1 MSKNLSA
8 VASVEFDDLVKHAF
22 QTMGATNGGI
32 VNAVTQRNGVVGDT
46 YKFRAMGKGLANQKA
61 SQADVTPMDI
71 SHSLITAT
79 LSNWNA
85 PEYTDM
91 FDAAEVN
98 FDEKQELAHTIAGA
112 LHRRQEQIIIDAMDA
127 ATPGAT
133 VAASIGG
140 ADSNMNIEKVVEA
153 SKELNDAGVP
163 VDQDRHI
170 MTSADGLKAMLLET
184 QVGSAD
190 YNSVQ
195 SLMSGTLDYWMGF
208 HWHIIESRDEGGLT
222 IDGND
227 VRNSYAWH
235 KSAVGL
241 ATGIDITTSVDW
253 VAQKTSWLCNGM
265 MKCGAAIR
273 DTAGLILIN
282 NDET

>member
-1 MSKNLSA
+1 MSKTLSA
-8 VASVEFDDLVKHAF
+8 AASTEFDDMVKHAY

-32 VNAVTQRNGVVGDT
+32 VSAVTQRNNVVGDT

-79 LSNWNA
+79 LGNWNA
-85 PEYTDM
+85 PEYTDI

-98 FDEKQELAHTIAGA
+98 FDEKQELAYTIAGA
-112 LHRRQEQIIIDAMDA
+112 LHRRQEQIIIDACDA

-133 VAASIGG
+133 VATSVGG
-140 ADSNMNIEKVVEA
+140 ADTNMNIEKVVEA

-163 VDQDRHI
+163 IDQDRHI
-170 MTSADGLKAMLLET
+170 MVSADGLRAMLLET

-195 SLMSGTLDYWMGF
+195 ALMTGTLDYWMGF
-208 HWHIIESRDEGGLT
+208 HWHVIETRDEGGLNVAA
-222 IDGND
+222 GD
-227 VRNSYAWH
+227 VRECYAWH
-235 KSAVGL
+235 KSAIGL
-241 ATGIDITTSVDW
+241 ATGIDITTDVNW
-253 VAQKTSWLCNGM
+253 IAQKTSWLCNGM
-265 MKCGAAIR
+265 MKSGAAIR
-273 DTAGLILIN
+273 DTAGLIQIN
-282 NDET
+282 ADET

>member
-8 VASVEFDDLVKHAF
+8 VASTEFDDMVKHAF

-32 VNAVTQRNGVVGDT
+32 VNAVTQRNNVVGDT

-79 LSNWNA
+79 LGNWNA

-98 FDEKQELAHTIAGA
+98 FDEKQELAETIAGA

-140 ADSNMNIEKVVEA
+140 ADTNMNIEKVVEA

>member
-8 VASVEFDDLVKHAF
+8 AASTEFDDLVKHAY

-32 VNAVTQRNGVVGDT
+32 VGAVTRRDGVVGDT

-71 SHSLITAT
+71 SHNLIIAT
-79 LSNWNA
+79 LGNWNA
-85 PEYTDM
+85 PEYTDI

-98 FDEKQELAHTIAGA
+98 FDEKQELAQTIAGA

-127 ATPGAT
+127 STPGAT
-133 VAASIGG
+133 IATSVGG
-140 ADSNMNIEKVVEA
+140 ADTNMNIEKVVAA

-163 VDQDRHI
+163 IDQDRHLA
-170 MTSADGLKAMLLET
+170 TSASGLQAMLLET

-195 SLMSGTLDYWMGF
+195 SLMTGTLDYWMGF
-208 HWHIIESRDEGGLT
+208 HWHIVESRDEGGLSVAA
-222 IDGND
+222 GD
-227 VRNSYAWH
+227 VRSSYAWH

-241 ATGIDITTSVDW
+241 ATGIDIKTDVNW
-253 VAQKTSWLCNGM
+253 IAQKTSWLCNGM
-265 MKCGAAIR
+265 MKSGAAIR
-273 DTAGLILIN
+273 DTAGLIEIL

>member
-8 VASVEFDDLVKHAF
+8 VASTEFDDMVKHAF
-22 QTMGATNGGI
+22 QTKGSGI
-32 VNAVTQRNGVVGDT
+32 VEAVTQRNNVVGDT
-46 YKFRAMGKGLANQKA
+46 YKFRKMGKGLANQKA

-71 SHSLITAT
+71 SHSLISAT
-79 LSNWNA
+79 LGNWNA

-98 FDEKQELAHTIAGA
+98 FDEKQELAQTIAGA
-112 LHRRQEQIIIDAMDA
+112 LYRRQEQIIIDAMDA

-133 VAASIGG
+133 VAASVGG
-140 ADSNMNIEKVVEA
+140 ADTNMNIEKIVRA
-153 SKELNDAGVP
+153 AKELNDAGVP
-163 VDQDRHI
+163 IDQDRHL
-170 MTSADGLKAMLLET
+170 MTSASGLEAMLLET

-195 SLMSGTLDYWMGF
+195 SLMTGTLDYWMGF
-208 HWHIIESRDEGGLT
+208 HWHIIESRSEGGLT

-227 VRNSYAWH
+227 VRSSYAWH

-253 VAQKTSWLCNGM
+253 IANKTSWLCNGM

-273 DTAGLILIN
+273 DTAGLIEIN

>member
-8 VASVEFDDLVKHAF
+8 AASTQFDDMVKHAF
-22 QTMGATNGGI
+22 QTMGSGI
-32 VNAVTQRNGVVGDT
+32 VAAVTQRNNVVGDT
-46 YKFRAMGKGLANQKA
+46 YKFRAMGKGLANQKP

-79 LSNWNA
+79 LGNWNA
-85 PEYTDM
+85 PEYTDI

-98 FDEKQELAHTIAGA
+98 FDEKQELATTIAGA
-112 LHRRQEQIIIDAMDA
+112 LYRRQEQIIIDAMDA

-133 VAASIGG
+133 VATSIGG
-140 ADSNMNIEKVVEA
+140 ADTNMNIEKVVEA

-163 VDQDRHI
+163 IDQDRHI
-170 MTSADGLKAMLLET
+170 MVSADGLKAMLLET
-184 QVGSAD
+184 QVGSSD

-195 SLMSGTLDYWMGF
+195 SLMTGTLDYWMGF
-208 HWHIIESRDEGGLT
+208 HWHIIETRSEGGLT
-222 IDGND
+222 VAAGD
-227 VRNSYAWH
+227 VRQGYAWH

-241 ATGIDITTSVDW
+241 ATGIDINTKVDW
-253 VAQKTSWLCNGM
+253 IAQKTSWLCNGM

-273 DTAGLILIN
+273 DTAGLIQVN
-282 NDET
+282 ADET

>member
-1 MSKNLSA
+1 MSKSLSA
-8 VASVEFDDLVKHAF
+8 AASTEFDDMVKHAY

-32 VNAVTQRNGVVGDT
+32 VSAVTQRNNVVGDT
-46 YKFRAMGKGLANQKA
+46 YKFRAMGKGLANQKSTA
-61 SQADVTPMDI
+61 SDVTPMDI

-79 LSNWNA
+79 LGNWLA
-85 PEYTDM
+85 PEYTDI

-98 FDEKQELAHTIAGA
+98 FDEKQELANTIAGA
-112 LHRRQEQIIIDAMDA
+112 LHRRQEQIIIDAMDD

-133 VAASIGG
+133 VATSVGG
-140 ADSNMNIEKVVEA
+140 ADTNMNIEKVVEA

-163 VDQDRHI
+163 IDQDRHI
-170 MTSADGLKAMLLET
+170 AVSADGLRAMLLET

-195 SLMSGTLDYWMGF
+195 SLMTGTLDYWMGF
-208 HWHIIESRDEGGLT
+208 HWHIVESRDEGGLT
-222 IDGND
+222 VAAGD
-227 VRNSYAWH
+227 VRQGYAWH

-241 ATGIDITTSVDW
+241 ATGLDIRTDVNW
-253 VAQKTSWLCNGM
+253 VAQKTAWLCNGM

-273 DTAGLILIN
+273 DTAGLIQIN
-282 NDET
+282 ADET

>member
-8 VASVEFDDLVKHAF
+8 VAATEFDDMVKHAY

-32 VNAVTQRNGVVGDT
+32 VNAVTQRNNVVGDT

-79 LSNWNA
+79 LTNWNA
-85 PEYTDM
+85 PEYTDI
-91 FDAAEVN
+91 FDQAEVN
-98 FDEKQELAHTIAGA
+98 FDEKQELAETIAGA

-133 VAASIGG
+133 VTTAVGG
-140 ADSNMNIEKVVEA
+140 ADTNMNKEKVIRA

-163 VDQDRHI
+163 MDQDRHI
-170 MTSADGLKAMLLET
+170 MCSASGLEAMLNET
-184 QVGSAD
+184 EVGSSD

-195 SLMSGTLDYWMGF
+195 SLMTGTLNYWMGF

-222 IDGND
+222 IDGSD
-227 VRNSYAWH
+227 VRDGYAWH

-241 ATGIDITTSVDW
+241 ATGIDITTDVNW
-253 VAQKTSWLCNGM
+253 IAQKTSWLCNGM

-273 DTAGLILIN
+273 DTAGLIKVQA
-282 NDET
+282 DET

>member
-8 VASVEFDDLVKHAF
+8 AASTEFDDMVKHAY

-32 VNAVTQRNGVVGDT
+32 VNAVTQRNNVVGDT

-85 PEYTDM
+85 PEYTDI
-91 FDAAEVN
+91 FDSAEVN
-98 FDEKQELAHTIAGA
+98 FDEKSELASTIAGA

-127 ATPGAT
+127 ATPSSIVAT
-133 VAASIGG
+133 TVGG
-140 ADSNMNIEKVVEA
+140 AGTDMNIEKVVEA
-153 SKELNDAGVP
+153 SMHLNDLGVP
-163 VDQDRHI
+163 VDQDRH
-170 MTSADGLKAMLLET
+170 MAVSAKGLKSMLLET
-184 QVGSAD
+184 QVGSSD

-195 SLMSGTLDYWMGF
+195 ALMTGELTYWMGF
-208 HWHIIESRDEGGLT
+208 HWHVIETRAEGGLSLAT
-222 IDGND
+222 A
-227 VRNSYAWH
+227 VRSNYAWH
-235 KSAVGL
+235 KSAIGL
-241 ATGIDITTSVDW
+241 ATGIEIKTDVNWI
-253 VAQKTSWLCNGM
+253 AQKTSWLCNGM

-273 DTAGLILIN
+273 DLDGLVELLCT
-282 NDET
+282 EA

>member
-8 VASVEFDDLVKHAF
+8 AASTQFDDMVKHAF
-22 QTMGATNGGI
+22 QTMGSGI
-32 VNAVTQRNGVVGDT
+32 VAAVTTRNNVVGDT
-46 YKFRAMGKGLANQKA
+46 YKFRAMGKGLANQKP

-79 LSNWNA
+79 LGNWNA
-85 PEYTDM
+85 PEYTDI

-112 LHRRQEQIIIDAMDA
+112 LYRRQEQIIIDAMDA

-133 VAASIGG
+133 VGVAVGG
-140 ADSNMNIEKVVEA
+140 ADSNMNIEKVVKA

-163 VDQDRHI
+163 IDQDRHI
-170 MTSADGLKAMLLET
+170 MVSAGGLEAMLLET
-184 QVGSAD
+184 QVGSSD

-195 SLMSGTLDYWMGF
+195 SLMTGTLDYWMGF

-227 VRNSYAWH
+227 VRDGYVWH

-241 ATGIDITTSVDW
+241 ATGIEIKTDVNWI
-253 VAQKTSWLCNGM
+253 AQKTSWLCNGM

-273 DTAGLILIN
+273 DTAGLIKVQA
-282 NDET
+282 DET

>member
-8 VASVEFDDLVKHAF
+8 AASTEFDDMVKHAY

-32 VNAVTQRNGVVGDT
+32 VNAVTQRNNVVGDT
-46 YKFRAMGKGLANQKA
+46 YKFRSMGKGLANQKP
-61 SQADVTPMDI
+61 SQAEVTPMDI
-71 SHSLITAT
+71 SHSLVTAT
-79 LSNWNA
+79 LTNWNA
-85 PEYTDM
+85 PEFTDI

-112 LHRRQEQIIIDAMDA
+112 LHRRQEQLIIDAMDA

-133 VAASIGG
+133 IATSVGG
-140 ADSNMNIEKVVEA
+140 ADTNMNIEKVIAA

-163 VDQDRHI
+163 IDQDRHI
-170 MTSADGLKAMLLET
+170 ATSAQGLQFMLLET

-195 SLMSGTLDYWMGF
+195 SLMTGTLDYWMGF

-222 IDGND
+222 VASGD
-227 VRNSYAWH
+227 VRQNYAWH

-241 ATGIDITTSVDW
+241 ATGIDITTKVDW
-253 VAQKTSWLCNGM
+253 VPTRTSWLCNGM
-265 MKCGAAIR
+265 MKSGAAIR

-282 NDET
+282 ADET

>member
-8 VASVEFDDLVKHAF
+8 AASTEFDDMVKHAY

-32 VNAVTQRNGVVGDT
+32 VNAVTQRNNVVGDT
-46 YKFRAMGKGLANQKA
+46 YKFRSMGKGLANQKP
-61 SQADVTPMDI
+61 SQAEVTPMDI
-71 SHSLITAT
+71 SHSLVTAT
-79 LSNWNA
+79 LTNWNA
-85 PEYTDM
+85 PEFTDI

-133 VAASIGG
+133 IATSVGG
-140 ADSNMNIEKVVEA
+140 ADTNMNIEKVIAA

-163 VDQDRHI
+163 IDQDRHI
-170 MTSADGLKAMLLET
+170 ATSAQGLQFMLLET

-195 SLMSGTLDYWMGF
+195 SLMTGTLDYWMGF

-222 IDGND
+222 VASGD
-227 VRNSYAWH
+227 VRQNYAWH

-241 ATGIDITTSVDW
+241 ATGIDITTKVDW
-253 VAQKTSWLCNGM
+253 VPTRTSWLCNGM
-265 MKCGAAIR
+265 MKSGAAIR

-282 NDET
+282 ADET

>member
-8 VASVEFDDLVKHAF
+8 AASTEFDDMVKHAY
-22 QTMGATNGGI
+22 QTMGSTNGGI
-32 VNAVTQRNGVVGDT
+32 VNAVTQRNNVVGDT
-46 YKFRAMGKGLANQKA
+46 YKFRAMGKGLANQKP

-79 LSNWNA
+79 LGNWNA
-85 PEYTDM
+85 PEYTDI

-98 FDEKQELAHTIAGA
+98 FDEKQELANTIAGA

-133 VAASIGG
+133 VATSVGG
-140 ADSNMNIEKVVEA
+140 ADTNMNIEKVVEA

-163 VDQDRHI
+163 IDQDRHI
-170 MTSADGLKAMLLET
+170 AVSADGLRAMLLET

-195 SLMSGTLDYWMGF
+195 SLMTGTLDYWMGF
-208 HWHIIESRDEGGLT
+208 HWHIVESRDEGGLT
-222 IDGND
+222 VAAGD
-227 VRNSYAWH
+227 VRQGYAWH

-241 ATGIDITTSVDW
+241 ATGLDIRTDVNW

-273 DTAGLILIN
+273 DTAGLIQIN
-282 NDET
+282 ADET

>member
-8 VASVEFDDLVKHAF
+8 VAVTVFDEMVKHAY

-32 VNAVTQRNGVVGDT
+32 ANAVTQRNNVTGDT

-79 LSNWNA
+79 LENWLA
-85 PEYTDM
+85 PEYTDI

-98 FDEKQELAHTIAGA
+98 FDEKQELAYTIAGA
-112 LHRRQEQIIIDAMDA
+112 LHRRREQLIIDAMDD

-133 VAASIGG
+133 VATSVGG
-140 ADSNMNIEKVVEA
+140 ADTNMNVEKAIAA

-163 VDQDRHI
+163 MDKDRHI
-170 MTSADGLKAMLLET
+170 AVSADGLSAMLNET
-184 QVGSAD
+184 QVGSSD
-190 YNSVQ
+190 FSSVQ
-195 SLMSGTLDYWMGF
+195 ALMTGELNYWMGF
-208 HWHIIESRDEGGLT
+208 NWHVIETRTEGGLN
-222 IDGND
+222 IAAGD
-227 VRNSYAWH
+227 VRECYAWH

-241 ATGIDITTSVDW
+241 ATGIDIRTEVNW
-253 VAQKTSWLCNGM
+253 VPHKTSWLCNGI
-265 MKCGAAIR
+265 MKSGAAIR
-273 DTAGLILIN
+273 DTAGLIQVN
-282 NDET
+282 ADET

>member
-1 MSKNLSA
+1 MSKTLSA
-8 VASVEFDDLVKHAF
+8 AASTEFDDQVKQAY

-32 VNAVTQRNGVVGDT
+32 ANAVTQRNEVVGDT

-79 LSNWNA
+79 LENWNA
-85 PEYTDM
+85 PEYTDI

-98 FDEKQELAHTIAGA
+98 FDEKQELASTIAGA
-112 LHRRQEQIIIDAMDA
+112 LHRRREQIIIDAMDA

-133 VAASIGG
+133 VGVAVGA
-140 ADSNMNIEKVVEA
+140 ADSNMNIEKVIRA
-153 SKELNDAGVP
+153 AKELNDAGVP
-163 VDQDRHI
+163 MDKDRHL
-170 MTSADGLKAMLLET
+170 MTSASGLEAMLNES
-184 QVGSAD
+184 QVGSSD
-190 YNSVQ
+190 FSSVQ
-195 SLMSGTLDYWMGF
+195 ALMTGELNYWMGF
-208 HWHIIESRDEGGLT
+208 NWHIIETRDEGGLT

-235 KSAVGL
+235 KSAVGM
-241 ATGIDITTSVDW
+241 ATGIDIRASVDW
-253 VAQKTSWLCNGM
+253 TPVKTSWLCNGL

>member
-8 VASVEFDDLVKHAF
+8 AASTEFDDMVKHAY

-32 VNAVTQRNGVVGDT
+32 VNAVTQRNNVTGDT

-79 LSNWNA
+79 LGNWNA
-85 PEYTDM
+85 PEYTDI
-91 FDAAEVN
+91 FDDAEVN
-98 FDEKQELAHTIAGA
+98 FDEKSELAHTIAGA

-133 VAASIGG
+133 IATSVGG
-140 ADSNMNIEKVVEA
+140 ADTNMNIEKVVAA
-153 SKELNDAGVP
+153 SKELNDAGGP
-163 VDQDRHI
+163 IDQDRHI
-170 MTSADGLKAMLLET
+170 MTSAQGLQFMLLET

-195 SLMSGTLDYWMGF
+195 SLMTGTLDYWMGF

-222 IDGND
+222 VAAGD
-227 VRNSYAWH
+227 VRQNYAWH

-241 ATGIDITTSVDW
+241 ATGLDIRTDVNW
-253 VAQKTSWLCNGM
+253 IAQKTSWLCNGM

-282 NDET
+282 ADET